1 MASFFPQQLKGR
13 LTFKNPIN
21 GIFLIIKGEML
32 FDHLNMKK
40 KVKSSSYV
48 PDRNLAKGGSF
59 EAF

>member
-40 KVKSSSYV
+40 KSK
-48 PDRNLAKGGSF
+48 KF
-59 EAF
+59 IICT